1 MNRSRLLLALPAATA
16 LVLAGGSPAWAG
28 GDGHD
33 HGDDTWAKVIEI
45 NDEAELEDD
54 GDVLQVTFEYKC
66 EDEDDD
72 DEKVTADVK
81 AEDGDISYEAD
92 DVELDCNGEKNET
105 TVDLE
110 KKDDA
115 AEEGDKVD
123 VTVTINEGDE
133 ELDEETK
140 EDVEVVDEENGGDED
155 NADKDNGGD
164 KDNAGK
170 DNGGDKDNAD
180 KDNGDH

>member
-33 HGDDTWAKVIEI
+33 RGDDTWAKVIEI
-45 NDEAELEDD
+45 HDEAELEDD

-92 DVELDCNGEKNET
+92 DVELDCNGEKNEI

-115 AEEGDKVD
+115 AEKGDKVD
-123 VTVTINEGDE
+123 VTVTISEDDE
-133 ELDEETK
+133 VLDEETK
-140 EDVEVVDEENGGDED
+140 EDVEVVDEENGDKDGGDKDSGDKDSGDKDSGGDED
-155 NADKDNGGD
+155 N
-164 KDNAGK
+164 
-170 DNGGDKDNAD
+170 
-180 KDNGDH
+180 GDH

>member
-1 MNRSRLLLALPAATA
+1 MNRSRLLLTLPAATA
-16 LVLAGGSPAWAG
+16 LVLAGGSPALAG

-33 HGDDTWAKVIEI
+33 HGDDAWAKVIEI

-66 EDEDDD
+66 DDD
-72 DEKVTADVK
+72 DDKVTADVK

-92 DVELDCNGEKNET
+92 DVELDCNGEKNEI

-110 KKDDA
+110 KKDEA
-115 AEEGDKVD
+115 AEKDDKVD
-123 VTVTINEGDE
+123 VTVTINENGE

-140 EDVEVVDEENGGDED
+140 EDVEVVDEENGD
-155 NADKDNGGD
+155 DNGDKGNGDNGD
-164 KDNAGK
+164 KDGHY
-170 DNGGDKDNAD
+170 G
-180 KDNGDH
+180 H

>member
-72 DEKVTADVK
+72 EKVTAAVK

-92 DVELDCNGEKNET
+92 DVELDCNGEKNEI

-115 AEEGDKVD
+115 AGKGDKVD

-140 EDVEVVDEENGGDED
+140 EDVEVVDEDNGGDED
-155 NADKDNGGD
+155 SGGYKDS
-164 KDNAGK
+164 
-170 DNGGDKDNAD
+170 
-180 KDNGDH
+180 GDH

>member
-1 MNRSRLLLALPAATA
+1 MDRSRLLLALPAATA
-16 LVLAGGSPAWAG
+16 LVLAGGTPAWAG
-28 GDGHD
+28 GGHD

-92 DVELDCNGEKNET
+92 DVELDCNGEKNEIS
-105 TVDLE
+105 VDLE

-123 VTVTINEGDE
+123 VTVTISEDDE

-140 EDVEVVDEENGGDED
+140 EDVEVVDEDNGGDED
-155 NADKDNGGD
+155 TGGKDNGG
-164 KDNAGK
+164 KDS
-170 DNGGDKDNAD
+170 GDKDNAD